1 MMIQSGQIL
10 LMNRVKLILNLL
22 MCKPH
27 VISCQFWCYKRK
39 YSANCRL
46 HSITNVRGI
55 VKLVGLSGGVG
66 GGGQRP
72 RIGEV
77 AQTFGF
83 TSLAGRSKGW

>member
-39 YSANCRL
+39 FSANCRL

-66 GGGQRP
+66 GGG
-72 RIGEV
+72 GGGGGS
-77 AQTFGF
+77 AQG
-83 TSLAGRSKGW
+83 LEK